1 MPNVFRLAYVDLATA
16 SLAESLEYY
25 GKIIGATTIESGG
38 NDAYLSLGL
47 DHHNIAL
54 HVAPKPGLRAIG
66 LQVGRDV
73 PLDDLARQLRGLGL
87 TANVKTDSRP
97 GVSTLLE
104 VPDVAGH
111 HFHLFTAMDT
121 PAPGFGTAGIVPNR
135 IGHLAVLTPDA
146 DKLLAFLTDG
156 LGFWKTDW
164 FEEQV
169 TFVTCNR
176 DHHVLNVIEAPL
188 AVAHHL
194 AFELRG
200 RDHQFHAVD
209 QLAKWRRPIVWGPS
223 RHTAGHNLASYHY
236 GADNLLV
243 ELYTDMDV
251 YLPDLGSFE
260 PRPWHEDLP
269 QQPKHWALTQMTAW
283 ETRYEFDFLTVA
295 FGS

>member
-16 SLAESLEYY
+16 SLDEAVEYY
-25 GKIIGATTIESGG
+25 SGIIGATSVESDG
-38 NDAYLSLGL
+38 NAAYLSLGL

-54 HVAPKPGLRAIG
+54 HAAPSPGLRAIG
-66 LQVGRDV
+66 LQVGRGV

-87 TANVKTDSRP
+87 TATVKTDSRP
-97 GVSTLLE
+97 GVATLLE
-104 VPDVAGH
+104 VPVAGH
-111 HFHLFTAMDT
+111 TFHLFGEMYA
-121 PAPGFGTAGIVPNR
+121 PAPGFGARGIVPNR
-135 IGHLAVLTPDA
+135 VGHLAVLTPEA
-146 DKLLAFLTDG
+146 DKLLRFLTDG
-156 LGFWKTDW
+156 LGFWTTDW

-176 DHHVLNVIEAPL
+176 DHHVLNVIQAPI
-188 AVAHHL
+188 AAAHHL

-209 QLAKWRRPIVWGPS
+209 QLARWGHPIVWGPS

-236 GADNLLV
+236 GADRLLV

-251 YLPDLGSFE
+251 YVPDLDNFE
-260 PRPWHEDLP
+260 PRPWHEDMP
-269 QQPKHWALTQMTAW
+269 QRPQHWRLTQMTAW

-295 FGS
+295 FGT